1 MSTASLNAILIA
13 ANSGLRASQVGLD
26 VVSRNVANASTP
38 GYTRKTVP
46 LENRVVG
53 GEGQGVFTGEIER
66 SVNVGLMREVRRGMS
81 IGEALR
87 AKEDFLGRL
96 ELAFGAPGDET
107 SISSQV
113 ARLGDAFRALSAQ
126 PDSATSQQ
134 TVLSRAD
141 ALARSAN
148 ALSDTIQNLRLEAD
162 QTIGTAVDGIN
173 TMLGQIDELNRQIVQ
188 ATGLQQTSADL
199 EDKRDGLLD
208 KLSKE
213 LDINYF
219 QRDNGE
225 VWILTGAGRFLLDSS
240 PHTLSF
246 NGVSAIN
253 PSMTYAGGTLAGV
266 QLDGVD
272 ITTELSGGRLK
283 GLLDVRDDVMAD
295 AQTQLDELTA
305 RIAQNFALSDL
316 DLFDYASTETVVT
329 GRTATALATAGST
342 TFTVSSAAGLGLG
355 MQFRFANHST
365 TYTVTG
371 IAGTTITL
379 TPAAGTGTGLSVD
392 VPAAT
397 AVIFADPPGVAS
409 VGYSKVMDVNPTVE
423 AQPWRLRDGTSAA
436 APGTIAND
444 NTIPRAIIDMFEE
457 AQAFTAS
464 AGLGASLTIGGYAN
478 ALISFQSGL
487 RGSAKD
493 SLGAQDALN
502 TQLQNRFASDSGVN
516 VDAELALMIEIQN
529 AYAASAKVINATR
542 EMFDELLKLGT

>member
-1 MSTASLNAILIA
+1 MSTSSLNAILIA

-53 GEGQGVFTGEIER
+53 GEGQGVFTGEIQR

-113 ARLGDAFRALSAQ
+113 AKLGDAFRALSAQ

-141 ALARSAN
+141 GLARSAN

-188 ATGLQQTSADL
+188 ATGLQQTTADL

-272 ITTELSGGRLK
+272 ITTELNGGRLK

-355 MQFRFANHST
+355 MQLRFANHST

-487 RGSAKD
+487 RASAKD

>member
-1 MSTASLNAILIA
+1 
-13 ANSGLRASQVGLD
+13 
-26 VVSRNVANASTP
+26 
-38 GYTRKTVP
+38 
-46 LENRVVG
+46 
-53 GEGQGVFTGEIER
+53 
-66 SVNVGLMREVRRGMS
+66 
-81 IGEALR
+81 
-87 AKEDFLGRL
+87 
-96 ELAFGAPGDET
+96 
-107 SISSQV
+107 
-113 ARLGDAFRALSAQ
+113 
-126 PDSATSQQ
+126 
-134 TVLSRAD
+134 
-141 ALARSAN
+141 
-148 ALSDTIQNLRLEAD
+148 
-162 QTIGTAVDGIN
+162 
-173 TMLGQIDELNRQIVQ
+173 
-188 ATGLQQTSADL
+188 
-199 EDKRDGLLD
+199 
-208 KLSKE
+208 
-213 LDINYF
+213 
-219 QRDNGE
+219 
-225 VWILTGAGRFLLDSS
+225 
-240 PHTLSF
+240 
-246 NGVSAIN
+246 
-253 PSMTYAGGTLAGV
+253 MTYAGGTLAGV

-272 ITTELSGGRLK
+272 ITTELNGGRLK

-316 DLFDYASTETVVT
+316 DLFDYAATETVVT

-355 MQFRFANHST
+355 MQLRFANHST

-379 TPAAGTGTGLSVD
+379 IPAAGTGTGLSVD
-392 VPAAT
+392 VPATT

-423 AQPWRLRDGTSAA
+423 AQPWRLRDGTSAG

-487 RGSAKD
+487 RASAKD